1 MLGSILSFTSTSN
14 SLHLRNVVHV
24 DRDAFLSKSLCT
36 PLLYLTRKLFSIAS
50 RNNTPCAAPSLLTHT
65 TSLRRAA
72 AVHCWASRHS
82 LGFEHED
89 LGSSPGYLLPKQA
102 GGTPQILV
110 FITLRMTGRPTVYNE
125 CFAMAIDL
133 TWTATDRAT
142 ALISFIH

>member
-1 MLGSILSFTSTSN
+1 MKIVTQDVQGDLSGW
-14 SLHLRNVVHV
+14 SLAFV
-24 DRDAFLSKSLCT
+24 DI
-36 PLLYLTRKLFSIAS
+36 KLKITFNI
-50 RNNTPCAAPSLLTHT
+50 
-65 TSLRRAA
+65 
-72 AVHCWASRHS
+72 HCWASRHS

-89 LGSSPGYLLPKQA
+89 LGSSPSYLLPKQA